1 MSLVEYATVGLK
13 TDELVR
19 ELSEAFSAFDGKG
32 PQQWQAYT
40 YEACRYI
47 IAHDIIL
54 EAAKKDGRQMSR
66 PALKLVPGTPARA
79 AHGNIPA
86 TT

>member
-1 MSLVEYATVGLK
+1 MGLK

-86 TT
+86 TA